1 MLAPA
6 LSAKP
11 ISTEAALV
19 LPVMLVNSPLLD
31 PQPLI
36 NVSPV
41 TMRTVKLVL
50 VRLLENVLCV
60 RTVLLCPVESAL
72 NVVIPIVT
80 NALVLELENA
90 TPALPVST

>member
-11 ISTEAALV
+11 ISTEVALV

-60 RTVLLCPVESAL
+60 RTVLLCRVESAL
-72 NVVIPIVT
+72 NVAIPIVT

-90 TPALPVST
+90 TPALPVSI